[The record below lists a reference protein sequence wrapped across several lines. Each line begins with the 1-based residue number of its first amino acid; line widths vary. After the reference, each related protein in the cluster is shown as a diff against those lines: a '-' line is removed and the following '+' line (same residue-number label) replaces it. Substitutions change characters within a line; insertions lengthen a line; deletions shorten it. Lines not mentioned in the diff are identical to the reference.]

1 MLRKC
6 ECKFAPNSKEVQ
18 MPPKRERRVT
28 LRAQWLGRML
38 RQLREQNGLTLKD
51 AGAYLQKDLAS
62 VSRFELG
69 TFPVR
74 RGDLLALMDLYGVDD
89 KTQRET
95 LLHLCG
101 EVWQTGWWDKYSGDD
116 VWGSTIDFVWLETRA
131 EAIRAFTTLVIP
143 GLLQTREYAHALIST
158 VDRHVDAEQVNRW
171 VELRMDRQKILDRG
185 GLSEHE
191 VLFDEAALR
200 RPIGGVDVMSKQL
213 AHVRE
218 LVESERIT
226 VRVLPFDIGAHPSP
240 EGAFTLL
247 DLGAPF
253 STVAHIESRGG
264 GIYLERGD
272 VDELVDV
279 YDRLREMALSP
290 EDSVAFIAA
299 LERKR

>member
-1 MLRKC
+1 
-6 ECKFAPNSKEVQ
+6 
-18 MPPKRERRVT
+18 MPPRRERRVT
-28 LRAQWLGRML
+28 LRAQWLGQML
-38 RQLREQNGLTLKD
+38 RQLRDQNNLTLKE
-51 AGAYLQKDLAS
+51 AAEYLQKDLSS

-95 LLHLCG
+95 MLNLCG

-131 EAIRAFTTLVIP
+131 EAIRVFTALVVP
-143 GLLQTREYAHALIST
+143 GLLQTCEYAHALIST
-158 VDRHVDAEQVNRW
+158 VDGHVGSEQVERW
-171 VELRMDRQKILDRG
+171 VELRMDRQKILDG
-185 GLSEHE
+185 QEIHEHE

-200 RPIGGVDVMSKQL
+200 RPVGGREVMLKQL
-213 AHVRE
+213 RHLRE
-218 LVESERIT
+218 VAEAGKMT
-226 VRVLPFDIGAHPSP
+226 MRVLPFDKGAHPSP

-272 VDELVDV
+272 VDQLVDV
-279 YDRLREMALSP
+279 YDRLREMSLGP
-290 EDSVAFIAA
+290 EDSVAFVAA
-299 LERKR
+299 LERNQ

>member
-1 MLRKC
+1 
-6 ECKFAPNSKEVQ
+6 

-38 RQLREQNGLTLKD
+38 RQLREQNNLTLKD
-51 AGAYLQKDLAS
+51 AAEYLQKDLSS

-89 KTQRET
+89 KSQRET
-95 LLHLCG
+95 MLNLCG

-116 VWGSTIDFVWLETRA
+116 VWGSTIDLVWLESRA
-131 EAIRAFTTLVIP
+131 ETIRMFTALVVP
-143 GLLQTREYAHALIST
+143 GLLQTRAYAHALISM
-158 VDRHVDAEQVNRW
+158 VDGGVGAEQVERW
-171 VELRMDRQKILDRG
+171 VGLRMDRQKILDG
-185 GLSEHE
+185 ENIQGYE

-200 RPIGGVDVMSKQL
+200 RPVGGSGVMLKQL
-213 AHVRE
+213 RHLRE
-218 LVESERIT
+218 MAEAGT
-226 VRVLPFDIGAHPSP
+226 VNIRVLPFDIGAHPSP
-240 EGAFTLL
+240 EGGFTLL

-272 VDELVDV
+272 VDKLVDV
-279 YDRLREMALSP
+279 YDRLRDMSLTP
-290 EDSVAFIAA
+290 EDSAAFIAA
-299 LERKR
+299 LERNHQ